1 MVLNIIKA
9 LSGTALQQIQLIYS
23 LLTKLDTVS
32 EPSSAF
38 PLDVDGILRD
48 IFRKIPLK
56 KLQMW
61 VLCFH
66 EVIWLEGVGL
76 WNTLYMVEWF

>member
-1 MVLNIIKA
+1 MVLNVIKA

-32 EPSSAF
+32 VPISAF

-48 IFRKIPLK
+48 IFRKFPLR
-56 KLQMW
+56 
-61 VLCFH
+61 
-66 EVIWLEGVGL
+66 
-76 WNTLYMVEWF
+76 N